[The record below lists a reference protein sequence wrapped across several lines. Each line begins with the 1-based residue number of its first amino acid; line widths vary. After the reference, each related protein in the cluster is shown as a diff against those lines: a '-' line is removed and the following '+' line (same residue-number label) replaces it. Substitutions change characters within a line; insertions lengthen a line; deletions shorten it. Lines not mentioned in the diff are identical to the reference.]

1 MHQSLENL
9 VKQALPYYTEGKA
22 VDYIPALSKKKLDQL
37 AVCII
42 DESGR
47 KFLAGD
53 VDVQFGLQSVAKVI
67 SFMWACHNYGLHK
80 VLKLVDV
87 EPTGDSFDSIKRLES
102 SEVGKPFNPM
112 INAGAISVASV
123 LPGDTAAERMQG
135 LLNFIEILSGKSCTV
150 NEEVFQSEWTTAY
163 RNRAIA
169 NYLKSDGYLVGSVEC
184 ALETYLR
191 QCAIEMDVESL
202 AKVGLVIANDG
213 YDPLA
218 QKQVLDKQIA
228 KVAKALMTTC
238 GMYNASGKF
247 AAFVGIP
254 AKSGVSGGILGAVP
268 HGKIENLQGALG
280 IAVYSPA
287 IDEVGNSVVGMKF
300 LEMLSL
306 KYDVGVF

>member
-1 MHQSLENL
+1 MYQSLENL
-9 VKQALPYYTEGKA
+9 VKQALPYYMEGKA
-22 VDYIPALSKKKLDQL
+22 VDYIPALSKTKLDQL
-37 AVCII
+37 DVCII
-42 DESGR
+42 DETGR
-47 KFLAGD
+47 KFIAGD
-53 VDVQFGLQSVAKVI
+53 MSVQFCLQSVSKVI
-67 SFMWACHNYGLHK
+67 GFMWACHNYGLHK

-102 SEVGKPFNPM
+102 SEIGKPFNPM
-112 INAGAISVASV
+112 INAGAISVCSV
-123 LPGDTAAERMQG
+123 LPGDTAQERIRG
-135 LLNFIEILSGKSCTV
+135 VLNFIEILSNKSCTV
-150 NEEVFQSEWTTAY
+150 NEEVFQSEWDVAY

-169 NYLKSDGYLVGSVEC
+169 NYLKSDGYLIGSVEV
-184 ALETYLR
+184 ALATYLR

-218 QKQVLDKQIA
+218 KKQIIDKQIA
-228 KVAKALMTTC
+228 KVTKALMTTC

-254 AKSGVSGGILGAVP
+254 AKSGVSGGIVGAVP

-280 IAVYSPA
+280 IGVYSPA
-287 IDEVGNSVVGMKF
+287 IDEVGNSVAGMKF

-306 KYDVGVF
+306 KYNIGVF